1 VKARSALVV
10 ALALALTA
18 TSCGQGDPTPERAVP
33 RASSTSTS
41 EATTPP
47 TSSPTRPAPLEWEG
61 CGDGECATLAVPVD
75 HDEPAGPTLELALA
89 RLPATGDRIGPLLV
103 NFGGPGSRTVE
114 LLGGFPWPDAVRQR
128 FDIVAVDPRGVG
140 SSSPLRCG
148 PPAAEVYD
156 LDHAV
161 DDAAERQALVELSER
176 YAADCAERHGALLP
190 RVGTADVARD
200 LDLVR
205 AALGDEQLS
214 YLGFSYGTSIGQV
227 YADRFPER
235 VRAMVLDGVVDP
247 SLDGLATA
255 AQQAV
260 GFEVALER
268 WAGGCADR
276 PTCPGPDPIAA
287 VDDVLAAVEAGIPAG
302 DRSLGPGE
310 ATIGLALALYAESL
324 WPALDQAIADA
335 RDGSGGE
342 LLALADQY
350 GSLVELPAYYAVS
363 CLDSTWPASPEEHLA
378 AAEEAARRA
387 PRFGEALVNDYL
399 RCALWPEP
407 PDPVGAITAPDAP
420 PLLLV
425 STTGDPATP
434 HAGAVAVA
442 ERLESAVLL
451 TNEGEGHT
459 ITFQGDGCVDEV
471 VVAYLLELQLPDGD
485 ARC

>member
-41 EATTPP
+41 AATTPP

-350 GSLVELPAYYAVS
+350 GSLVELPATGCTLPVPA
-363 CLDSTWPASPEEHLA
+363 LPGGREWTTHEQDRWAELWASPQATQWDETARGTVAALVIFEGAILSGTA
-378 AAEEAARRA
+378 SAWQAQEARYAAEALGLTPRA
-387 PRFGEALVNDYL
+387 MTSLGWRIE
-399 RCALWPEP
+399 E
-407 PDPVGAITAPDAP
+407 
-420 PLLLV
+420 
-425 STTGDPATP
+425 
-434 HAGAVAVA
+434 
-442 ERLESAVLL
+442 
-451 TNEGEGHT
+451 
-459 ITFQGDGCVDEV
+459 
-471 VVAYLLELQLPDGD
+471 
-485 ARC
+485 